1 MKQPEADGWYEVRGG
16 KASHRQYRH
25 PRKSGAVTVAGHDGK
40 DMPTGTLGA
49 VLRQAGLKR

>member
-1 MKQPEADGWYEVRGG
+1 VKQPEADGWYEVRGG